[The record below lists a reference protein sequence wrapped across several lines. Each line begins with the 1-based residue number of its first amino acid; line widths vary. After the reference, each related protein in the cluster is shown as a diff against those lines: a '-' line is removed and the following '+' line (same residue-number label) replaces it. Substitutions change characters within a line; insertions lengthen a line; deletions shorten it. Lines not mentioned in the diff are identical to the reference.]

1 MIDAPNLSP
10 KARTIFL
17 DSDNTLYLSMAS
29 VWEMAI
35 KSSLN
40 KLSLPLPVDQ
50 YITSRTQTHG
60 ITLLD
65 ITIDHMA
72 VVENLPYHH
81 KDPFD
86 RFLIS
91 QCISENLQLSQP
103 IECLE
108 HIRFKQFGKKKRPPK
123 VPNLQMPK
131 SHRQI
136 QSTP

>member
-91 QCISENLQLSQP
+91 QCISENLP
-103 IECLE
+103 I
-108 HIRFKQFGKKKRPPK
+108 ISADRMFGAYP
-123 VPNLQMPK
+123 
-131 SHRQI
+131 I
-136 QSTP
+136 QTVW